1 MKYLY
6 IIAGILIIFSGIAA
20 YNLTHTRVKVSK
32 PFLVVNDRIMTRA
45 EVQALIKEQP
55 GDKSMPAGI
64 ESVITHQLL
73 IQEALKQGIS
83 KEEPF
88 RRAVEKYYEQSLVKF
103 LVDRKLKSFKADA
116 TKEEIDRYLLLCQKR
131 VVVSKFEYPSM
142 KEANSG
148 KKTDPKRIE
157 ADFTQLPGDI
167 KLSLLT
173 LKKGRASLPA
183 ESAGRVFVLRLDDV
197 QPVQGD
203 QIVSIDINEAKAFIL
218 KKKKE
223 NMMAAWIRKLKN
235 NAEIW
240 REK

>member
-6 IIAGILIIFSGIAA
+6 FIAGILIIISGLAA
-20 YNLTHTRVKVSK
+20 YHLTHSRVKVSK
-32 PFLVVNDRIMTRA
+32 PFLVVNDRIMTRQ
-45 EVQALIKEQP
+45 EVETLIKEQP
-55 GDKSMPAGI
+55 GKRSVQAGI

-88 RRAVEKYYEQSLVKF
+88 RRAVEKYYEQSLVRF
-103 LVDRKLKSFKADA
+103 LADRKLKSFKAEA
-116 TKEEIDRYLLLCQKR
+116 NQEELDRYLLLCRKR

-142 KEANSG
+142 KEAKSG

-157 ADFTQLPGDI
+157 ADFTQLSGDI
-167 KLSLLT
+167 KWTLLT
-173 LKKGRASLPA
+173 LKKGRTSLPA
-183 ESAGRVFVLRLDDV
+183 ESADRVFVLRLDDV

-203 QIVSIDINEAKAFIL
+203 QIASIDINEAKAFIL

-223 NMMAAWIRKLKN
+223 AMMAAWIRKLRN
-235 NAEIW
+235 NAEVW